1 MIQLE
6 IYQIDA
12 FTNTLFGGNPA
23 CVVPLKEWLPDE
35 LLLQITR
42 ENAVAE
48 TAFFI
53 IHEDHIHLRWFTPE
67 VEMDLCGH
75 ATLATA
81 HVLTTILNYGKETLV
96 FRTLSGELSVK
107 VENNLYTLDFPS
119 RMPVSATLPA
129 SIKNALNRLPT
140 EVLKSRDYVLVYE
153 NEQHIWDLKIN
164 RQVFDEINLDTGG
177 VIVTAKGDA
186 CDFVSRFFTP
196 QALILEDPVTGSAH
210 CSLIPF
216 WSERLKRTNM
226 HAKQISEREGN
237 LYCVNAGARVLIS
250 GEAKTYSTG
259 KIWLDLKL
267 ALLVMFAGIWF
278 SSCKPKATTDK
289 KVGGSEIIGSWKLV
303 SNVIIT
309 KGDTVVAYPVKGKDK
324 VMIKLYNGSH
334 FSFFNH
340 DLKQGKTKDAVYDSG
355 AGTYTLNGSDY
366 SEHLEYCNYREWENH
381 DFNFKLNIRQD
392 TLVQR
397 GIEKIDSL
405 KVNREIIETYV
416 RIQEGK

>member
-1 MIQLE
+1 MKIEL
-6 IYQIDA
+6 YQVDA
-12 FTNTLFGGNPA
+12 FTNE
-23 CVVPLKEWLPDE
+23 PLKDWLPDE
-35 LLLQITR
+35 LLFQITR

-81 HVLTTILNYGKETLV
+81 HVLTTILNYGKETIV
-96 FRTLSGELSVK
+96 FRTLSGELTVR
-107 VENNLYTLDFPS
+107 VDHGRYILDFPS
-119 RMPVSATLPA
+119 RKPVTATLPA
-129 SIKNALNRLPT
+129 NIKNALNLLPT

-153 NEQHIWDLKIN
+153 NEQHIRDIRIN

-177 VIVTAKGDA
+177 VIVTAKGDD

-216 WSERLKRTNM
+216 WSERLKLKEM
-226 HAKQISEREGN
+226 HAKQISERVGN
-237 LYCVNAGARVLIS
+237 LYCVDQGKRVLIS
-250 GEAKTYSTG
+250 GEAKTYSSGT
-259 KIWLDLKL
+259 IWLEMKL
-267 ALLVMFAGIWF
+267 VMLLLVFSVLY
-278 SSCKPKATTDK
+278 SSCQQAGQATEKPVSKQI
-289 KVGGSEIIGSWKLV
+289 VGSWRLV

-309 KGDTVVAYPVKGKDK
+309 KGDTVVAYPVKGKDQL
-324 VMIKLYNGSH
+324 MIKLYNDTH
-334 FSFFNH
+334 FSFFTH
-340 DLKQGKTKDAVYDSG
+340 DTKQGKTASPVYDSG
-355 AGTYTLNGSDY
+355 AGTYKLMGSNY

-381 DFNFKLNIRQD
+381 DFNFKLSIRQD

-405 KVNREIIETYV
+405 NVNREIIETYV
-416 RIQEGK
+416 RLNGSK